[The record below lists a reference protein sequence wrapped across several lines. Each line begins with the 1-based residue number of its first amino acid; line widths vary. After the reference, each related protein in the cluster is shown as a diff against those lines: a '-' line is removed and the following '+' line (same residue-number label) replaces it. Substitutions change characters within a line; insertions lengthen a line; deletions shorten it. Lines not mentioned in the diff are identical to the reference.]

1 MRLSAVCLAGLLAV
15 SSVALLSQE
24 QQDRPTFKTG
34 VELVQLDV
42 VVLDGKRQPI
52 KGLGAADFT
61 VLDNGASATIRA
73 FTPVE
78 LARSR
83 PSDAVWAGDVD
94 ADVTTNRVAD
104 DEGRLVVVLMDRSI
118 PPGDPV
124 VKARKI
130 ANAAV
135 DALGPLDLA
144 AIVST
149 SNNAVQS
156 GLVQSLTSD
165 RGRLKRTIDAG
176 DPSTGISAEAEALMN
191 KDGFQMTAMND
202 TRCPCGT
209 CVLETMTR
217 VAEATQHA
225 PRRRK
230 LLLFV
235 GSNIIWQTWAP
246 ASAGASNIGC
256 EGRLKDARN
265 AMFVAVDRANLTV
278 HSIDPQGMVNDS
290 PQAHATPRTGPPRS
304 AIDTLQAGLASSMRE
319 RENLSVLPE
328 RTGGRT
334 VVAGNDPEGS
344 LPDILRESE
353 TYYVIGIERAVSKR
367 ADGAR
372 SIEVK
377 VGRKGLR
384 VVAPREY
391 LGIAP
396 TAASAAATSRR
407 DTPELSPVDEALTR
421 LLPNATLPLSLAL
434 TTFAPANA
442 GRPIV
447 RVNVDAGAF
456 ARVDGAEV
464 PLDVAVIAV
473 DQGGKVVASAKQTST
488 IAAKRAASGPAAD
501 VNVQSQLELEPGNYD
516 VRVAVSD
523 PATNRVAS
531 VFSNLS
537 VLPYGDAAVS
547 LSSVSVEASSPGR
560 APAPTTRRAF
570 KRSDAVRAVFQ
581 IYQGTERSD
590 ALAPVS
596 MRVRILD
603 TKGAAVRDESLP
615 FAESAFTN
623 RRTDCVITLPLSKLA
638 PGEYLLKLDASTS
651 RQTSGRALRFV
662 VE

>member
-1 MRLSAVCLAGLLAV
+1 MRVSVVGLAGLVAV
-15 SSVALLSQE
+15 SSVALLSQG
-24 QQDRPTFKTG
+24 QQDRPIFKTG

-42 VVLDGKRQPI
+42 VVLDGKRQPV
-52 KGLGAADFT
+52 KGLTAADFT
-61 VLDNGASATIRA
+61 VLDNGAPAAIRA

-78 LARSR
+78 LARGR
-83 PSDAVWAGDVD
+83 PSEAVWAGDVD

-104 DEGRLVVVLMDRSI
+104 DEGRLVVILMDRSI

-135 DALGPLDLA
+135 DALGPSDLA

-165 RGRLKRTIDAG
+165 RSRLKRTIDGG
-176 DPSTGISAEAEALMN
+176 DPSTGISAEAEGLMN

-217 VAEATQHA
+217 VAAATQYA
-225 PRRRK
+225 QRRRK

-265 AMFVAVDRANLTV
+265 AMFAAVDRANLTV
-278 HSIDPQGMVNDS
+278 HSIDPQGLVNDS
-290 PQAHATPRTGPPRS
+290 PQSGATPRTGPPRS
-304 AIDTLQAGLASSMRE
+304 AIDKLQAGIASSMRE
-319 RENLSVLPE
+319 RENLTVLPE

-334 VVAGNDPEGS
+334 IVARNEPEEF

-396 TAASAAATSRR
+396 VSSGAAASPGDDSKA
-407 DTPELSPVDEALTR
+407 SPVDDALTR
-421 LLPNATLPLSLAL
+421 LLPNSALPLSLAL
-434 TTFAPANA
+434 TTFAPVNA
-442 GRPIV
+442 GKPVV

-456 ARVDGAEV
+456 AHADGTDA
-464 PLDVAVIAV
+464 PLDVVVIAV
-473 DQGGKVVASAKQTST
+473 DQGGKVVASARQKST
-488 IAAKRAASGPAAD
+488 ISSKRAAGGSPTEI
-501 VNVQSQLELEPGNYD
+501 NVQSQLELEPGTYD
-516 VRVAVSD
+516 IRVAVSD
-523 PATNRVAS
+523 PATGRVAS
-531 VFSNLS
+531 VFSNLA
-537 VLPYGDAAVS
+537 VVPYTDAPVS
-547 LSSVSVEASSPGR
+547 LSSVSVESSSAGR
-560 APAPTTRRAF
+560 APVPTTRRSF
-570 KRSDAVRAVFQ
+570 RRSDGVRAVFQ
-581 IYQGTERSD
+581 IYQGTERRD

-603 TKGAAVRDESLP
+603 AKGAAVRDESLP

-638 PGEYLLKLDASTS
+638 PGEYLLKLDATIGQKS
-651 RQTSGRALRFV
+651 SGRALRFS